1 MIYLLYLLFYKSK
14 NNLHF
19 WITQEK
25 FFNLKCDWDN
35 HIFTISKNINGIF
48 CLVFFDYNLFFEDID
63 SSSNTYKQC
72 IQTEINQFNDIIDKT
87 SYIYLLSSL
96 RYAHSECDNI
106 MYINITDS
114 YVINHYECAINST
127 RVKEI
132 FLKYGFKILN
142 EYNVDIFPFL
152 DKSQI
157 SYTPN
162 IEVIEFSNNNEF

>member
-1 MIYLLYLLFYKSK
+1 MEFFVQYFLIIIYFSK
-14 NNLHF
+14 ILIHPPTLINNV
-19 WITQEK
+19 
-25 FFNLKCDWDN
+25 
-35 HIFTISKNINGIF
+35 SK
-48 CLVFFDYNLFFEDID
+48 
-63 SSSNTYKQC
+63 TK
-72 IQTEINQFNDIIDKT
+72 INQFNDIIDKT

-162 IEVIEFSNNNEF
+162 IVSY

>member
-1 MIYLLYLLFYKSK
+1 MIHPPTLINNVSK
-14 NNLHF
+14 
-19 WITQEK
+19 TK
-25 FFNLKCDWDN
+25 
-35 HIFTISKNINGIF
+35 
-48 CLVFFDYNLFFEDID
+48 
-63 SSSNTYKQC
+63 
-72 IQTEINQFNDIIDKT
+72 INQFNDIIDKT

>member
-1 MIYLLYLLFYKSK
+1 MEFFVQYFLIIIYFSK
-14 NNLHF
+14 ILIHPPTLINNV
-19 WITQEK
+19 
-25 FFNLKCDWDN
+25 
-35 HIFTISKNINGIF
+35 SK
-48 CLVFFDYNLFFEDID
+48 
-63 SSSNTYKQC
+63 TK
-72 IQTEINQFNDIIDKT
+72 INQFNDIIDKT